1 MFAHTAIQ
9 YGLLLLICVAQ
20 MVLNKEA
27 RKLMKESI
35 SILIRLDM
43 VYMAIISNDVL
54 IIIHHLAYIVVV

>member
-35 SILIRLDM
+35 SIHHKLIRLDL

-54 IIIHHLAYIVVV
+54 IIFITL